1 VIKQVFVLASMVLVV
16 AAANAQD
23 TRTVTEP
30 VIPASCV
37 VLKAELVKVGGIDG
51 IALADEQKPDTG
63 RLQKALDGCAQGKA
77 VELASDG
84 AKAAFL
90 AGPIELRPGVTLVVD
105 KGVTLFGSRLPQDY
119 EVESGSCGI
128 NAPKT
133 GCKALI
139 SGKGATGSG
148 IMGEG
153 VIDGRGGSK
162 MIRDGKVEGKTWWDL
177 GDDAKTLG
185 HQQVPRLI
193 VMSASDNFTLY
204 KITLKNAGFFHV
216 TYSGGDGFT
225 AWGVKIDTPQKA
237 HNTDGIDPGSSKN
250 ITVTH
255 SYIRD
260 GDDNI
265 AIKGGS
271 GPVTNMTVIHN
282 HFYYGH
288 GMSIGSETQAGV
300 SKLRVTDLSLD
311 GTDSGI
317 RIKSQEAYGGLVHD
331 VVYDDICIR
340 NSRNPILLDTAYS
353 ANPKPGKGLIP
364 VFQDIDFHNVR
375 ISGGGRIALN
385 GFDATHRIGVQ
396 FDGVVLTDGLSGYK
410 FFANHADITL
420 GPGPVNFH
428 MAGEDSTERGKA
440 AKGDMESCKDKFVPF
455 PAE

>member
-1 VIKQVFVLASMVLVV
+1 MNLRLAVAAISMVGL
-16 AAANAQD
+16 AAFAQD

-30 VIPASCV
+30 VIPPACV
-37 VLKAELVKVGGIDG
+37 VLKAGLTNVGGIDG
-51 IALADEQKPDTG
+51 IALADESKPDTA
-63 RLQKALDGCAQGKA
+63 RLQQALDGCAKGKA
-77 VELASDG
+77 VELTADAG
-84 AKAAFL
+84 KAAFL
-90 AGPIELRPGVTLVVD
+90 TGPIEMRPGVTLVVD
-105 KGVTLFGSRLPQDY
+105 KGVTLYGSRDPKDY
-119 EVESGSCGI
+119 EVEAGSCGI

-133 GCKALI
+133 GCKPLI

-148 IMGEG
+148 IMGDG
-153 VIDGRGGSK
+153 VIDGRGGAK
-162 MIRDGKVEGKTWWDL
+162 MIRDGKEESKTWWDL
-177 GDDAKTLG
+177 GDVAKTEG

-193 VMSASDNFTLY
+193 VMSGSNDFTLY

-225 AWGVKIDTPQKA
+225 AWGVKIDTPLRA

-250 ITVTH
+250 ITITQ
-255 SYIRD
+255 SFIRD

-271 GPVTNMTVIHN
+271 GPVTNMSVIHN

-300 SKLRVTDLSLD
+300 SKVRVSDLSLD

-317 RIKSQEAYGGLVHD
+317 RIKSQEAYGGVVQD
-331 VVYDDICIR
+331 VVYEDVCIR

-364 VFQDIDFHNVR
+364 VYQDISFHDVR

-385 GFDATHRIGVQ
+385 GFDHTHRIGVQ
-396 FDGVVLTDGLSGYK
+396 FDGVMLADGPSAYK
-410 FFANHADITL
+410 FLANHADITF
-420 GPGPVNFH
+420 GPGPVNFK
-428 MAGEDSTERGKA
+428 MAGDDSTGRGTP
-440 AKGDMESCKDKFVPF
+440 GQGSLNGCTDKFVPF
-455 PAE
+455 PVE